1 MSPLFLPQGSRS
13 PVRTHLFR
21 VVPGDYRA
29 RVAAPAHSPTPRPR
43 VPIPPAFARPASRAL
58 LLAALVALPGG
69 CGENAPPPALST
81 ESLVGDD
88 TCLTCHAE
96 FATYAATAH
105 ARSSALASTDAID
118 GSFFE
123 GENLL
128 NTSNPNLH
136 YRMEALDG
144 GGFRQV
150 AVAGPAGEGEVQGE
164 APIDVV
170 IGSGRKGQTYLYWR
184 DDLLYQLPV
193 SHWTGIG
200 WANSPGYPDRAAVFN
215 RPVNPRC
222 LECHATYARD
232 IPDPA
237 AGNRYD
243 PASLVTGISCES
255 CHGAGSE
262 HVALA
267 GAARWWRPG
276 GITNPAGLPRDRQI
290 DGCALCHGGIGES
303 LLPPFS
309 YRPGQPLSA
318 YLHQPAPPPDAD
330 VDVHGNQVAL
340 LARSGCFL
348 ESEMTCATC
357 HNVHDVERDVTAF
370 SATCISCHAP
380 GDALPAD
387 HGQAL
392 PGNCVDCHMPN
403 LETRV
408 IVADDAAGVL
418 RPRIRS
424 HWIQV
429 YPEISAELARAA
441 AGG

>member
-1 MSPLFLPQGSRS
+1 MI
-13 PVRTHLFR
+13 
-21 VVPGDYRA
+21 A
-29 RVAAPAHSPTPRPR
+29 
-43 VPIPPAFARPASRAL
+43 AL
-58 LLAALVALPGG
+58 LGG
-69 CGENAPPPALST
+69 CVDSAPPPALST
-81 ESLVGDD
+81 ASLVGDD
-88 TCLTCHAE
+88 TCLACHTDFDA
-96 FATYAATAH
+96 YAATAH
-105 ARSSALASTDAID
+105 ARTSASAAAGTID
-118 GSFFE
+118 GSFLE

-128 NTSNPNLH
+128 STANPNLH
-136 YRMEALDG
+136 YRMEAVPG

-150 AVAGPAGEGEVQGE
+150 ALGGPPGEGEVVAE

-170 IGSGRKGQTYLYWR
+170 VGSGRKGQTYLYWR

-200 WANSPGYPDRAAVFN
+200 WANSPGYPDRVAIFN
-215 RPVNPRC
+215 RAVQPRC
-222 LECHATYARD
+222 LECHVTYARN
-232 IPDPA
+232 IPDPG

-243 PASLVTGISCES
+243 PSTLVTGISCES

-262 HVALA
+262 HVAS
-267 GAARWWRPG
+267 ARG
-276 GITNPAGLPRDRQI
+276 GGWGRGNGIVNPASLSRERQI

-303 LLPPFS
+303 LLPPYS

-318 YLHQPAPPPDAD
+318 YLHQPAPPPEAE
-330 VDVHGNQVAL
+330 VDVHGSQVAL
-340 LARSGCFL
+340 LARSACFI
-348 ESEMTCATC
+348 ESRMTCATC
-357 HNVHDVERDVTAF
+357 HNVHEVERDVTTF
-370 SATCISCHAP
+370 SVTCISCHAP

-403 LETRV
+403 LQTSV

-441 AGG
+441 TGG